1 MSVVSREVWMDFVVN
16 GAVPD
21 NEEVKKEMARQA
33 PSISFSNPVRIKST
47 TEFARILKQVFPA
60 YLEQI
65 KTGML
70 DMNAQVED
78 LMRKWIAN
86 RMFSPAPTKV
96 QLAWIRDMLTRD
108 SYLSAETDDIVKL
121 INRGA
126 VFSTEFQKKILGF
139 VTRKNQELQSYLLNE
154 NDDDARQYY
163 AEKEMRRRRVMTT
176 IAKIRANYPR
186 PDEIPE
192 EEPVMDKI
200 TGKRL
205 EVAGEYVVI
214 EYIPKFRRVIK
225 DVEEAIVRIDGQIA
239 SLPKQR
245 GPGPTIEGL
254 MHRRYELDMKLNSA
268 KAHQETAIRRYHAFL
283 DAEKD
288 LLRDQYVDETIT
300 RNNPREE
307 RRRSK
312 NGKRERTREEESDL
326 EAAKK
331 VFVQNVKRVVQP
343 AYTIPEEI
351 AQSER
356 AMKLRSTPVF
366 KTGLTRVEE
375 IQEASRQSIDGKQ
388 QPKTYVLPQDT
399 GARRVTEV
407 GVNSLSRFF

>member
-1 MSVVSREVWMDFVVN
+1 MDFVVY
-16 GAVPD
+16 GAVPT

-33 PSISFSNPVRIKST
+33 PSISFSPLARIRST
-47 TEFARILKQVFPA
+47 IEFSRILKQVFSK
-60 YLEQI
+60 YLDRI

-70 DMNAQVED
+70 DMNAEIDV
-78 LMRKWIAN
+78 LMKKWIAN
-86 RMFSPAPTKV
+86 SSFSPGPTNV
-96 QLAWIRDMLTRD
+96 QRAWIRDMLTRD
-108 SYLSAETDDIVKL
+108 PYLSGETDGIMNMVSA
-121 INRGA
+121 GA
-126 VFSTEFQKKILGF
+126 KMSLETETKIRGF